1 MIEKYIT
8 HLFTIVLLSFFLITV
23 PSCNQNS
30 QETEADTDSSD
41 DSTEEW
47 IYVGT
52 FDGRDSQ
59 GLYVFE
65 FDRETLEFTERQTL
79 SDRESPNFQALHP
92 SGEYLYSVSNEAFSG
107 QTGHGTL
114 TAYRIE
120 DQTGMLSRLNEQSTG
135 GRGAAHVSV
144 DPQGRFVYVSNY
156 SGGNLSVFAIGEDG
170 QVSEAV
176 DVVEHEGSSINEHR
190 QNAPHVH
197 SVIPSVDGRF
207 IYVSD
212 LGIDRIMIYEVNPS
226 TGELRTADNPYV
238 QNTPGAGPRHFTFH
252 PNGQFAYSLEE
263 LTSTVA
269 VFDVDPETGGL
280 IKSQRVDMLPEEFD
294 GDNTAADIHMSPDG
308 RFLYASNRGHDSLV
322 IYEVDPDN
330 GQLHYVEH
338 EGTRGAHP
346 RNFLIDHTGN
356 YVFVANRDADN
367 IVIFERD
374 KETGQLNYTGNQI
387 QVPMVVCITQL
398 VK

>member
-1 MIEKYIT
+1 MIEKYINY
-8 HLFTIVLLSFFLITV
+8 LFTIVLLGFFLITV
-23 PSCNQNS
+23 PSCNQSS
-30 QETEADTDSSD
+30 QETEAETDGLD
-41 DSTEEW
+41 DSTKEW

-52 FDGRDSQ
+52 FEGRDSQ

-92 SGEYLYSVSNEAFSG
+92 SGEYLYSVSNEPFSE

-114 TAYRIE
+114 TAYQI
-120 DQTGMLSRLNEQSTG
+120 DGQTGMLSRLNEQSTG

-176 DVVEHEGSSINEHR
+176 DVVEHDGSSINERR

-226 TGELRTADNPYV
+226 TGELRHAETPYV
-238 QNTPGAGPRHFTFH
+238 ENTPGAGPRHFTFH
-252 PNGQFAYSLEE
+252 PNGLFAYSLEE

-269 VFDVDPETGGL
+269 VFDVDPDTGGL
-280 IKSQRVDMLPEEFD
+280 TQIQRVDMLPEEFD
-294 GDNTAADIHMSPDG
+294 GENTAADIHLSPAG

-322 IYEVDPDN
+322 IYEVATET
-330 GQLHYVEH
+330 GRLSFVGH
-338 EGTRGAHP
+338 EETRGAHP
-346 RNFLIDHTGN
+346 RNFLMDQAGEYI
-356 YVFVANRDADN
+356 FVANRDDDN
-367 IVIFERD
+367 IVVFERD

-387 QVPMVVCITQL
+387 QVPMAVCITQL